1 MRVRMHALVWEHV
14 LTCRYSIVEA
24 NLTQCPINV
33 TLMFL
38 VRLDRKYSDG
48 RRGWW
53 RVRRDEQL
61 NEVYRERAVQR
72 KQWLNYM
79 NISWQQTYTR
89 FCPLGWTRIQSML
102 ESAIKKTKA
111 ETLENTLTAF
121 ICSTVNF
128 HCFSL
133 LKAVPKV
140 SLNAW
145 EPVKIV
151 LSDML
156 KH

>member
-1 MRVRMHALVWEHV
+1 MFRQIILCMRMRVQMHPLVWEHV

-48 RRGWW
+48 RKGWW

-72 KQWLNYM
+72 KQWVNCM

-89 FCPLGWTRIQSML
+89 FCPLGWTRIQSMV
-102 ESAIKKTKA
+102 ESAIKNKSRNIRKH
-111 ETLENTLTAF
+111 
-121 ICSTVNF
+121 VNCVHLF
-128 HCFSL
+128 NSELSL
-133 LKAVPKV
+133 FFTIKSCAKGIPKRV
-140 SLNAW
+140 RTR
-145 EPVKIV
+145 
-151 LSDML
+151 
-156 KH
+156 